1 MLVDE
6 NSYSAAELFAA
17 QLRESADAIIVGEV
31 TSGKGYS
38 QRLYHLLNGGGIGI
52 STSTYC
58 TGGGVSLIG
67 TGITPDTVL
76 SLTDEQEALRGAGA
90 LEVED
95 DPQLQEAIR
104 LLTE

>member
-1 MLVDE
+1 M
-6 NSYSAAELFAA
+6 FAA
-17 QLRESADAIIVGEV
+17 QLRESAGAVIVGEV

-38 QRLYHLLNGGGIGI
+38 QRIYPLLNGGAA
-52 STSTYC
+52 SVSASTYF

-76 SLTDEQEALRGAGA
+76 SLTDEQEAMRAAGV
-90 LEVED
+90 LKCED

-104 LLTE
+104 LLGE